1 MFPPIVSSGLLGTGN
16 MMSSSIFLLIL
27 PQQILGTTLG
37 MVLNSEFLFT
47 LLETKPWGSILPA
60 SLPQYAQGSVLSR
73 AGVKVPLILT

>member
-37 MVLNSEFLFT
+37 MVLNSELLFT
-47 LLETKPWGSILPA
+47 LLKTKPWGSILPVP
-60 SLPQYAQGSVLSR
+60 LPRCAHGSVLSR
-73 AGVKVPLILT
+73 AGVQVPWTLT